1 MRSLIKSKAE
11 GLRGQL
17 SVFYKKVEALKLTEE
32 NLEGFTDLAAAEMKS
47 LSFDKITKDRA
58 GNLIGL
64 VKGHANKEP
73 IVVVSHIDI
82 MTPADRRL
90 EGVDDDG
97 MVRFK
102 AGVISSIYA
111 GAVLKRSLSPLTGD
125 LIICCVPR
133 LGSCDYGIKCLFD
146 GYLKTKVKRIKGVIL
161 SEPTGFQVHLGHKG
175 RMEYEIVVKGRL
187 NKNFVENRGMNMLG
201 TMFPLISELEKVSK
215 ELPSD
220 FNLGRSDLRIKDV
233 SYGGYEP
240 QNEMNEFKIVVD
252 RVFIPEESE
261 DFILNKAKTI
271 AKSVYSREPDVAVNT
286 LLSKERVKTYTGLEL
301 VAEKEFKPWSMDGHA
316 PFAMGSLAAL
326 SENGFKTRFG
336 YWKKI
341 VTEGS

>member
-47 LSFDKITKDRA
+47 HLSFDKITKDRA

-102 AGVISSIYA
+102 M
-111 GAVLKRSLSPLTGD
+111 R
-125 LIICCVPR
+125 
-133 LGSCDYGIKCLFD
+133 
-146 GYLKTKVKRIKGVIL
+146 
-161 SEPTGFQVHLGHKG
+161 
-175 RMEYEIVVKGRL
+175 
-187 NKNFVENRGMNMLG
+187 
-201 TMFPLISELEKVSK
+201 
-215 ELPSD
+215 
-220 FNLGRSDLRIKDV
+220 
-233 SYGGYEP
+233 
-240 QNEMNEFKIVVD
+240 
-252 RVFIPEESE
+252 
-261 DFILNKAKTI
+261 
-271 AKSVYSREPDVAVNT
+271 
-286 LLSKERVKTYTGLEL
+286 
-301 VAEKEFKPWSMDGHA
+301 
-316 PFAMGSLAAL
+316 
-326 SENGFKTRFG
+326 
-336 YWKKI
+336 
-341 VTEGS
+341 